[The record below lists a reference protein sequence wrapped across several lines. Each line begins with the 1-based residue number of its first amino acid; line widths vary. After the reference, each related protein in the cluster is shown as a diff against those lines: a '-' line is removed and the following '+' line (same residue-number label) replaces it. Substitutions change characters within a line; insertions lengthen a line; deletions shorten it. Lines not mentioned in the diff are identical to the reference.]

1 MGQLVDGMWD
11 KAWKVPQGR
20 SGDFQRGDSS
30 FRHRVSAD
38 GSTGFKAEAGR
49 YHLYVSYACP
59 WASRALMMR
68 SLKKLK
74 DAISVTVVDWQMT
87 DEGWHFSNRDGAT
100 PDPIL
105 GARYLRDIY
114 LASDPKATGRVTVP
128 VLWDKQRRVIV
139 NNESAEIIRMLNS
152 EFNAIGDATRD
163 FYPAALR
170 GEIDEVNARVYDTV
184 NNGVYKAG
192 FAGSQGAYEKAFDA
206 LFETLDWLEDRLGQQ
221 RYVAGRRLT
230 EADLRLFATL
240 IRFDAV
246 YVGHFKCNRQ
256 RLADYPN
263 LHGYTREIYQMPE
276 VRETVDLLHIKNH
289 YYQSHESINP
299 NRIVPKGPALDF
311 DAPHGRER
319 IAANHAVQSAA
330 QQEKDHDPG
339 S

>member
-1 MGQLVDGMWD
+1 MGQLVDGIWE
-11 KAWKVPQGR
+11 KAWKLPQGKG
-20 SGDFQRGDSS
+20 GDFKRGESS
-30 FRHRVSAD
+30 FRNGVSAD

-49 YHLYVSYACP
+49 YHLYLSLACP

-68 SLKKLK
+68 SLKKLEK
-74 DAISVTVVDWQMT
+74 VISASSVDWHMT

-105 GARYLRDIY
+105 GAKHLREIY
-114 LASDPKATGRVTVP
+114 LASDPTATTKVTVP
-128 VLWDKQRRVIV
+128 VLWDRQKKVIV

-152 EFNAIGDATRD
+152 EFNAFGDASLD

-170 GEIDEVNARVYDTV
+170 GEIDAVNERVYDSV

-192 FAGSQGAYEKAFDA
+192 FAGSQKAYENAFDA
-206 LFETLDWLEDRLGQQ
+206 LFKSLDWLEDRLGGQ
-221 RYVAGRRLT
+221 RFLVGDRFT
-230 EADLRLFATL
+230 EADIRLFTTL

-256 RLADYPN
+256 RIADYPN
-263 LHGYTREIYQMPE
+263 LQGYTREIYQIPE
-276 VRETVDLLHIKNH
+276 VRETVDFTHIKNH

-319 IAANHAVQSAA
+319 FAAESARSNRKVA
-330 QQEKDHDPG
+330 PV
-339 S
+339 

>member
-1 MGQLVDGMWD
+1 MGQLVDGKWE
-11 KAWKVPQGR
+11 KAWKVPQGKG
-20 SGDFQRGDSS
+20 GDFRRGDSA

-38 GSTGFKAEAGR
+38 GHTGFKAEAGR

-74 DAISVTVVDWQMT
+74 DAISVTAVDWHMT
-87 DEGWHFSNRDGAT
+87 DEGWHFSQCDGAT

-105 GARYLRDIY
+105 GAQYLRDVY

-128 VLWDKQRRVIV
+128 VLWDKEKKVIV

-152 EFNAIGDATRD
+152 EFNAIGDATTD

-170 GEIDEVNARVYDTV
+170 DEIDRVNDRVYDTV

-192 FAGSQGAYEKAFDA
+192 FAGSQAAYEKAFEA
-206 LFETLDWLEDRLGQQ
+206 LFESLDWLEDRLARH
-221 RYVAGRRLT
+221 RYLVGGHFT
-230 EADLRLFATL
+230 EADIRLFATL

-256 RLADYPN
+256 RIADYPN
-263 LHGYTREIYQMPE
+263 LQGYTREIFQIPE
-276 VRETVDLLHIKNH
+276 VRETVDFLHIKNH

-299 NRIVPKGPALDF
+299 SRIVPKGPALDF

-319 IAANHAVQSAA
+319 FAAESAVRTAA
-330 QQEKDHDPG
+330 QQEKM